1 MLSNRPN
8 GSGRKRNN
16 PCICLFCSFLPCE
29 QSVSFQPD
37 KCAASCYLY
46 EIHSIIL
53 PFSDRWFFH
62 SIILFSNPDPL
73 KSQSLTTTITGTNP
87 LLIATLKN
95 RSKQTHA
102 DMHSRAPEDNT
113 STISDDE
120 IGFRPNF
127 WTKKER
133 IHSSVTADEARGE
146 PKRKKKKKKLAAH
159 LGEVLYVI

>member
-1 MLSNRPN
+1 MHMPFLLCSCLVSNLLVF
-8 GSGRKRNN
+8 SKIYVQLLLVRN
-16 PCICLFCSFLPCE
+16 PLHYSFI
-29 QSVSFQPD
+29 SD
-37 KCAASCYLY
+37 KWFFR
-46 EIHSIIL
+46 SIIL
-53 PFSDRWFFH
+53 
-62 SIILFSNPDPL
+62 SNPDPL
-73 KSQSLTTTITGTNP
+73 KRQWLTTTIIGTNP

-133 IHSSVTADEARGE
+133 IHSSVTAHVVRGE
-146 PKRKKKKKKLAAH
+146 PKRKKKKKAGSAFRRGSLRNLAQS
-159 LGEVLYVI
+159 GKGKGKD